1 MDSTQEGRLQQD
13 LEDSNMER
21 VKVQPRQ
28 DWERLLESQGCL
40 YHSLGGPY
48 WSENVGYRF
57 SKREAQEL
65 EDATNALHEMCLRA
79 ADYAVRND
87 RLAQFGVPEKFRD
100 MIAESWRAQ
109 GPTIYGRFDLR
120 YDGCSPPKLFEYNA
134 DTPTSLLEA
143 SRLQERWRA
152 DLFGA
157 DGQFNTIEEQLIAA
171 WQRVAAQ
178 HPVVYFSS
186 VSGHSED
193 MGNVMFMRDMAAR
206 AGIDARFLFVEEV
219 QWNPCERRF
228 ETPYGDVISTW
239 FKLYPWEWIFD
250 DQYGEYIQASSIT
263 CIEPAWK
270 VLLSSKAILP
280 ILWELFPD
288 HPNLL
293 PAYFDTEKFGS
304 SYVKKPVFGREGSNI
319 SIVQD
324 GKIRSSVDGPY
335 GLYPAVYQAVC
346 TLPQFSQ
353 MYTLVGSWVIGGKAA
368 GIGIRESVSMI
379 SENRSRF
386 LPHVVQ

>member
-1 MDSTQEGRLQQD
+1 
-13 LEDSNMER
+13 MER
-21 VKVQPRQ
+21 VKVQPRPN
-28 DWERLLESQGCL
+28 WERVLESQGCL

-57 SKREAQEL
+57 SKREAREL
-65 EDATNALHEMCLRA
+65 EDATNALHDMCLKA

-87 RLAQFGVPEKFRD
+87 RLGQFGIPEKFRD
-100 MIAESWRAQ
+100 LIAESWRAQ
-109 GPTIYGRFDLR
+109 GPSIYGRFDLR
-120 YDGCSPPKLFEYNA
+120 YDGCSAPKLFEYNA

-143 SRLQERWRA
+143 ARLQERWRA
-152 DLFGA
+152 ELFES
-157 DGQFNTIEEQLIAA
+157 DGQFNKIEERLTAA
-171 WQRVAAQ
+171 WREVGKR
-178 HPVVYFSS
+178 HPVVHFSS

-193 MGNVMFMRDMAAR
+193 MGNTIFMRDMAAR

-219 QWNPCERRF
+219 RWNPCQRHF
-228 ETPYGDVISTW
+228 ETPEGEKITTW

-250 DQYGEYIQASSIT
+250 DQYGEFIPNSSIT

-293 PAYFDTEKFGS
+293 PAYFDAEKFGS
-304 SYVKKPVFGREGSNI
+304 SYVKKPVFGREGANI
-319 SIVQD
+319 SIVQ
-324 GKIRSSVDGPY
+324 GGEIASAVDGPY
-335 GLYPAVYQAVC
+335 GGYPSIYQAVC
-346 TLPQFSQ
+346 PLPQFSR

-368 GIGIRESVSMI
+368 GVGIRESVSMI

>member
-1 MDSTQEGRLQQD
+1 
-13 LEDSNMER
+13 
-21 VKVQPRQ
+21 
-28 DWERLLESQGCL
+28 LESQGCL

-57 SKREAQEL
+57 SKHEAREL
-65 EDATNALHEMCLRA
+65 EDATNALHEMCLEA

-87 RLAQFGVPEKFRD
+87 RLGQFGIPEKFRD
-100 MIAESWRAQ
+100 MIAESWKAQ
-109 GPTIYGRFDLR
+109 GPSIYGRFDLR

-143 SRLQERWRA
+143 SRLQDRWRA
-152 DLFGA
+152 DLFESG
-157 DGQFNTIEEQLIAA
+157 GQFNRIEERLTAA
-171 WQRVAAQ
+171 WREVGKR
-178 HPVVYFSS
+178 HPVTHFSS

-193 MGNVMFMRDMAAR
+193 MGNTIFMRDMAAR

-219 QWNPCERRF
+219 RWNPCQRHF
-228 ETPYGDVISTW
+228 ETPDGEKITTW

-250 DQYGEYIQASSIT
+250 DQYGEYIQNTSIT

-280 ILWELFPD
+280 ILWELFPG

-293 PAYFDTEKFGS
+293 PAYFDAEKFGA
-304 SYVKKPVFGREGSNI
+304 SYVKKPVFGREGANI
-319 SIVQD
+319 SIVQ
-324 GKIRSSVDGPY
+324 GGEIASAVDGPY
-335 GLYPAVYQAVC
+335 GGYPSIYQAVC
-346 TLPQFSQ
+346 PLPQFSR

-368 GIGIRESVSMI
+368 GVGIRESVSMI

>member
-1 MDSTQEGRLQQD
+1 
-13 LEDSNMER
+13 MER

-28 DWERLLESQGCL
+28 DWERILESQGCL

-57 SKREAQEL
+57 SKREVQEL
-65 EDATNALHEMCLRA
+65 EDATNVLHDMCLRA
-79 ADYAVRND
+79 ADYAVQND

-120 YDGCSPPKLFEYNA
+120 YDGRSPPKLFEYNA

-152 DLFGA
+152 DLFGT

-193 MGNVMFMRDMAAR
+193 MGNVIFMRDMAAR

-219 QWNPCERRF
+219 QWNPYERRF
-228 ETPYGDVISTW
+228 ETQYGDVISTW

-250 DQYGEYIQASSIT
+250 DQYGEHIQVSSIT
-263 CIEPAWK
+263 CVEPAGK
-270 VLLSSKAILP
+270 VLLSSKAIPP

-293 PAYFDTEKFGS
+293 PAYFDAEKFGS

-335 GLYPAVYQAVC
+335 GSYPAVYQAVC

-353 MYTLVGSWVIGGKAA
+353 MYTLVGSWVIAGKAA